1 MSSLFF
7 AALRLCLLLT
17 VVTGGLYPLLTTWLG
32 QRIFAEQANGSLV
45 SRDGRVVGSALI
57 GQPFTSAG
65 YFWSRPSAVAYNGA
79 GSGGSNLGPINPQ
92 LGKDLAD
99 RIGRLGI
106 SANGVKVPVDL
117 VTSSASG
124 LDPHLSPAA
133 LYFQAVRVAKA
144 RNIDEGRLRT
154 LIDGLIEPSPLGV
167 LGRPVVN
174 VLRLN
179 LELDRL
185 AAVNTAE
192 RP

>member
-17 VVTGGLYPLLTTWLG
+17 LVTGGLYPLLTTWLG
-32 QRIFAEQANGSLV
+32 QSFFAEQANGSLV
-45 SRDGRVVGSALI
+45 SREGRVVGSALI

-79 GSGGSNLGPINPQ
+79 GSGGSNLGPLNPQ
-92 LGKDLAD
+92 LGKEIAD
-99 RIGRLGI
+99 RIGHLGI

-133 LYFQAVRVAKA
+133 ARWQVPRVARA
-144 RNIDEGRLRT
+144 RGIPEDALAQLVAEHTEGPT
-154 LIDGLIEPSPLGV
+154 LGILGAA
-167 LGRPVVN
+167 RVN
-174 VLRLN
+174 VLELN
-179 LELDRL
+179 LALDR
-185 AAVNTAE
+185 
-192 RP
+192 